1 MVADPFLLRRLKA
14 QIRSLRA
21 DIDPKVL
28 GWAQEKLLAAD
39 ILGEGAPRAS
49 TPPAAEAY
57 DKDAAKKTIE
67 LFLSGRMS
75 DPRFLQKLRD
85 KLKSEGA
92 EPPAGRKK

>member
-1 MVADPFLLRRLKA
+1 MAADPFLLRRLKA

-39 ILGEGAPRAS
+39 ILGEGAPRAQS
-49 TPPAAEAY
+49 PPPAEAY
-57 DKDAAKKTIE
+57 DKEAAKKTIE

-75 DPRFLQKLRD
+75 DPKFLQKLRD